1 MPRITISLS
10 DDQYDALRTLSRLQG
25 RPISKIIN
33 ELIDLTFPSVLRIT
47 QVMSAVE
54 NFTDEQKQAM
64 QKALNDADE
73 QMQGIS
79 PVVAD
84 LFEGLEDVAGTK
96 TPSV

>member
-1 MPRITISLS
+1 MPRITISLP
-10 DDQYDALRTLSRLQG
+10 DDQYDALVTLSRLQG

-84 LFEGLEDVAGTK
+84 LFEGLEHVAGTK

>member
-1 MPRITISLS
+1 MPRITISLP
-10 DDQYDALRTLSRLQG
+10 DDQYDALRNLSRLQG

>member
-1 MPRITISLS
+1 MPRITISLP
-10 DDQYDALRTLSRLQG
+10 DDQYDALRTLSCLQG
-25 RPISKIIN
+25 RPISKITN

-84 LFEGLEDVAGTK
+84 LFEGLEHVAGTK

>member
-1 MPRITISLS
+1 M
-10 DDQYDALRTLSRLQG
+10 A
-25 RPISKIIN
+25 
-33 ELIDLTFPSVLRIT
+33 
-47 QVMSAVE
+47 AVE

>member
-1 MPRITISLS
+1 MPRITISLP

-25 RPISKIIN
+25 RPISKVIN
-33 ELIDLTFPSVLRIT
+33 ELVDLTFPSVVRIT

-73 QMQGIS
+73 QLQGIS
-79 PVVAD
+79 PVVSD
-84 LFEGLEDVAGTK
+84 LFAGLEEVAGTK

>member
-1 MPRITISLS
+1 MPRITISLP

-33 ELIDLTFPSVLRIT
+33 ELIDLTFP
-47 QVMSAVE
+47 
-54 NFTDEQKQAM
+54 M

-84 LFEGLEDVAGTK
+84 LFEGLEHVAGTK